1 MNKKTFYAVLSACV
15 CALLVS
21 GCEETSEVKTPVFK
35 TGLVAYTNSS
45 AEFKNIF
52 PREYSTYKQNDESM
66 TLTEY
71 KGSVNFRKE
80 DGGNSHGA
88 ATELWKKTL
97 KHE

>member
-1 MNKKTFYAVLSACV
+1 MNRSTLCMMLSACI
-15 CALLVS
+15 CAILAT
-21 GCEETSEVKTPVFK
+21 GCREETSEVKVPAFK
-35 TGLVAYTNSS
+35 TGLTAYTNSS
-45 AEFKNIF
+45 EAFKTVF

-88 ATELWKKTL
+88 PVMDKTQPY
-97 KHE
+97 